1 MILQYLA
8 GCVVGSSLDDVEEEE
23 EEAEETQEQII
34 TGPKAGCYQIVG
46 TLKDPDAKKPDFVK
60 EIFQVSVEKK
70 PRDHL

>member
-1 MILQYLA
+1 MLYNLNFI
-8 GCVVGSSLDDVEEEE
+8 E

-46 TLKDPDAKKPDFVK
+46 TLRDPDAKKPDFVK